1 MIKNEIKIL
10 IVDDNKESN
19 YLLEVMLKQ
28 KGYIVDTAFNGLE
41 ALKKIKK
48 DSVDIIISDIL
59 MPVMD
64 GFELCRKCKDD
75 EKIKNIPFIFYT
87 AEYITRADEKFAMSL
102 GAEKFIKKPIKP
114 NDFLRIIEEV
124 VQDYQGGK
132 IKISE
137 KKPEEK
143 EFIQKHKEKLAQKL
157 EEKITI
163 AEKINKAL
171 KESEEK
177 YRNLV
182 ERARDGIIIIRKGL
196 IVYTNPF
203 LLEKFGYKTDEVYGK
218 LFALFVSKSE
228 RKKLEGYY
236 KKRMTGQDAPSIYET
251 KLLTKDGTEVEVE
264 CNVGLITFQDEKSDL
279 IIIRDLTERK
289 KTEAKIKEYVK
300 EVVRE
305 RDKLNTIIH
314 SIGDAVFVID
324 TEHRVLL
331 LNRVASDISGYTIS
345 EAIGRKYEDIF
356 KFVLEK
362 NEKPNIYFVDKAINM
377 GTIQK
382 MANHTIIIA
391 KDGTRTAIADSAA
404 PLKDEKGKVVGCV
417 VVFHDVTRERKIEQ
431 MKTEFVSVASHQLKT
446 PLTGIKLV
454 GDLLDVS
461 HIETGKKFEINKTE
475 SDINE
480 IIDQAISD
488 NQNLI
493 KEKNIKIENKIKE
506 AVRTKFVFDKE
517 KIRQVF
523 YNLISNACKYS
534 KNDGIIEIGC
544 GCEIE
549 KGVFR
554 AHCGCDFDS
563 EKEIAFYVKDDG
575 MGIPKRQQE
584 KIFEKFFRAD
594 NAIIAQSDGTGLG
607 LYIAKAIVVAHG
619 GSMWFESK
627 ENRGTIFH
635 FSLLKFLNLN
645 YMKQNQKKK
654 VLVVEDEQPL
664 QSALFE
670 VLHSDNIQVIQ
681 AFNGEEGLEK
691 AKKEHPDLILLD
703 IIMPKLGG
711 VKMLQELRKDAWGKN
726 AQVIIL
732 TNLNVKEKVVEAAQE
747 NVYDFFI
754 KSDWDIEE
762 IGEKVKDKLFS

>member
-446 PLTGIKLV
+446 PLTGIKWFTELLLNGRAGKISEKQKDFLTQISLSNSRMIKLV

-575 MGIPKRQQE
+575 MGIPKKQQE

-635 FSLLKFLNLN
+635 FSLLK
-645 YMKQNQKKK
+645 
-654 VLVVEDEQPL
+654 
-664 QSALFE
+664 
-670 VLHSDNIQVIQ
+670 
-681 AFNGEEGLEK
+681 
-691 AKKEHPDLILLD
+691 
-703 IIMPKLGG
+703 
-711 VKMLQELRKDAWGKN
+711 
-726 AQVIIL
+726 
-732 TNLNVKEKVVEAAQE
+732 
-747 NVYDFFI
+747 
-754 KSDWDIEE
+754 
-762 IGEKVKDKLFS
+762 